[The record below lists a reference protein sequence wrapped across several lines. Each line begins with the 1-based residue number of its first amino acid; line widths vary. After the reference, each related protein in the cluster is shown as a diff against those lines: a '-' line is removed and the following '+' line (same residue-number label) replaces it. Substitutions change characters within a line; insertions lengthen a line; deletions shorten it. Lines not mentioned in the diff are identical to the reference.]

1 MMTEN
6 NGMNQAVRE
15 VVNVE
20 MSKDKMLG
28 VMWFEEPKNGG
39 NRLSENDI
47 RAAISTK
54 GIAAGLDEELINTI
68 CKERQYNY
76 KYIIAKGKAAVDG
89 SDGSIEFK
97 FDTASLKEFKPRLN
111 DDGTVDFRN
120 LDVVRNVKKG
130 DILAVKIP
138 ATQGEDGF
146 NIIGQNIKAKK
157 GKEARIP
164 KGRNTAIL
172 EDGLTLVADVDG
184 KLEYDDHNVYIN
196 TVYTLNGDLDSGIGN
211 IDFVG
216 SVVINGNVHSGFRI
230 KAGGSVEIRGSVDD
244 ATIIAGGNVFLSYG
258 MQGTERSKI
267 IAGGNVVAKFLQ
279 NVQVE
284 ADGNVI
290 TEAILHSKVNAGDSI
305 KVETGKGTIVGG
317 SVSATNMII
326 ARSIGSPMG
335 TVTAIQI
342 GVSPTIYKEHKEI
355 GEELKRKTENLNKID
370 QSIKFLLEKNK
381 VTKLDVQ
388 KQAMLQKLTS
398 SRQPLVEEY
407 EELKA
412 KYTKLGIRL
421 SEVKEGLIKATDS
434 VYPGVKVEIG
444 SLIKYIDD
452 RYVRCVI
459 RRVEG
464 EIYIG
469 I

>member
-1 MMTEN
+1 MTEN
-6 NGMNQAVRE
+6 NEVNQAVRE

-20 MSKDKMLG
+20 MSRDKMLG

-54 GIAAGLDEELINTI
+54 GIVVGFDEELINAI

-76 KYIIAKGKAAVDG
+76 KYIIAKGKAPIDG
-89 SDGSIEFK
+89 SDGKIEFK
-97 FDTASLKEFKPRLN
+97 FNTASLKEFKPRLN

-130 DILAVKIP
+130 DVLAVRIP
-138 ATQGEDGF
+138 ATQGKDGF
-146 NIIGQNIKAKK
+146 NITGQNLKARK

-164 KGRNTAIL
+164 KGRNTVIL

-244 ATIIAGGNVFLSYG
+244 AIIIAGSNVFLSYG

-267 IAGGNVVAKFLQ
+267 TAGGNVVAKFLQ

-290 TEAILHSKVNAGDSI
+290 TEAILHSRVNAGDSI

-326 ARSIGSPMG
+326 AKSIGSPMG

-342 GVSPTIYKEHKEI
+342 GVSPTIYKDHKEL
-355 GEELKRKTENLNKID
+355 GEELKQKTENLNKID
-370 QSIKFLLEKNK
+370 QSIKFLLEKSK

-388 KQAMLQKLTS
+388 KQLMLQKLTS

-412 KYTKLGIRL
+412 KYAKLGIRL
-421 SEVKEGLIKATDS
+421 SEVREGLIKATDY

-444 SLIKYIDD
+444 SLVKYIDD

>member
-6 NGMNQAVRE
+6 NEVNQAVRE

-20 MSKDKMLG
+20 MSRDKMLG

-54 GIAAGLDEELINTI
+54 GIAVGLDEELINAI

-76 KYIIAKGKAAVDG
+76 KYIIAKGKAPIDG
-89 SDGSIEFK
+89 SDGKIEFK
-97 FDTASLKEFKPRLN
+97 FNTASLKEFKPRLN

-130 DILAVKIP
+130 DVLAVRIP
-138 ATQGEDGF
+138 ATQGKDGF
-146 NIIGQNIKAKK
+146 NITGQNLKARK

-164 KGRNTAIL
+164 KGRNTVIL

-244 ATIIAGGNVFLSYG
+244 AIIIAGSNVFLSYG

-267 IAGGNVVAKFLQ
+267 TAGGNVVAKFLQ

-290 TEAILHSKVNAGDSI
+290 TEAILHSRVNAGDSI

-326 ARSIGSPMG
+326 AKSIGSPMG

-342 GVSPTIYKEHKEI
+342 GVSPTIYKDHKEL
-355 GEELKRKTENLNKID
+355 GEELKQKTENLNKID
-370 QSIKFLLEKNK
+370 QSIKFLLEKSK

-388 KQAMLQKLTS
+388 KQLMLQKLTS

-412 KYTKLGIRL
+412 KYAKLGIRL
-421 SEVKEGLIKATDS
+421 SEVREGLIKATDY

-444 SLIKYIDD
+444 SLVKYIDD